1 MPRFK
6 PDTFALTALL
16 GLLTAIG
23 PLSTDMYLPSLPAI
37 QTHFA
42 ATSGEVQWTLS
53 FYLVGFAIGQVFYG
67 PISDR
72 TSRKGPMLAG
82 LALYG
87 LGSLAAALA
96 PSLPMLILARL
107 LQGIGGAGPLVLARA
122 VVRDLYDGRRA
133 GQELARMGTIMGLV
147 PAVAPVLGAGLELA
161 FGWRA
166 NFVGAFLLVA
176 ALSVLVAWRLPETLA
191 QKLASPFSL
200 TAIAGGF
207 GNLLADGRFR
217 PFAALSAMTYA
228 GLFAFISGSSF
239 VLQGHFG
246 LDPGGFALAF
256 ALVVIGY
263 ILGTLAAQRV
273 VTRKG
278 SLTAIRV
285 GTALQAIGGVCML
298 GCGLLLPNAVAGLV
312 VPMALYTFGVGFTL
326 PQSAAGA
333 LMPFPERAGS
343 VSSLLGILQMGFAAL
358 IGAGV
363 GAGISAT
370 PFALTG
376 VTAFFGLAGLAMVP
390 AVRRVSPFS

>member
-1 MPRFK
+1 M
-6 PDTFALTALL
+6 
-16 GLLTAIG
+16 
-23 PLSTDMYLPSLPAI
+23 
-37 QTHFA
+37 
-42 ATSGEVQWTLS
+42 
-53 FYLVGFAIGQVFYG
+53 
-67 PISDR
+67 
-72 TSRKGPMLAG
+72 
-82 LALYG
+82 
-87 LGSLAAALA
+87 
-96 PSLPMLILARL
+96 
-107 LQGIGGAGPLVLARA
+107 
-122 VVRDLYDGRRA
+122 
-133 GQELARMGTIMGLV
+133 
-147 PAVAPVLGAGLELA
+147 
-161 FGWRA
+161 
-166 NFVGAFLLVA
+166 
-176 ALSVLVAWRLPETLA
+176 
-191 QKLASPFSL
+191 
-200 TAIAGGF
+200 
-207 GNLLADGRFR
+207 
-217 PFAALSAMTYA
+217 
-228 GLFAFISGSSF
+228 
-239 VLQGHFG
+239 
-246 LDPGGFALAF
+246 
-256 ALVVIGY
+256 IGY